1 MAYAGIHRLRIM
13 PHIVVWE
20 FTFFLPRHLDDTPL
34 PWHNKGMRGK
44 RPSTKGLIIMTRTH
58 IITGDGTHYEEVGA
72 TKARN
77 RKILRRVIGLA
88 ATLATAIFL
97 SAVIIGFSQAA
108 TPTALPKPLAGA
120 LTACKGVDARWQ
132 GYCIGLYLRPA
143 HKDANTFTPAGPA
156 LVKECLDQYKGQE
169 LASCLTQPTD

>member
-1 MAYAGIHRLRIM
+1 MITPPPARPAATITNIAASASLTTRGQGGY
-13 PHIVVWE
+13 
-20 FTFFLPRHLDDTPL
+20 DDDI
-34 PWHNKGMRGK
+34 NKT
-44 RPSTKGLIIMTRTH
+44 TKGLIIMTRTH

-77 RKILRRVIGLA
+77 RKIFRRVIGIA

-156 LVKECLDQYKGQE
+156 LVKECLDQYRGQE